1 LIVDLGS
8 IKSSAI
14 AKLDVVLFLS
24 VISLQVL
31 GVAFIYSS
39 GITSEGYQVSSE
51 WIKQIVWSSTGL
63 ILMTVF
69 ALVSYRFWRHWAIP
83 IYAGITLLLILVLI
97 FGDYIR
103 GARAW
108 IGIGGVGVQPSEFA
122 KLSLIMAL
130 AWWFEERRETKSEL
144 RSWLGAIV
152 LLLIPVSLVLIQP
165 DLGTAIVFFPVFLV
179 MSFSAGIGLRLIMF
193 PVIIGVLVGM
203 GILGYAWSEYISSSP
218 SGFFLLFKEM
228 RLMRIALLSLFGLS
242 ISVFLGW
249 LLFRRKFYLKL
260 LYGFSIIT
268 ISYFAIAGAARI
280 IREYQLL
287 RLVVFLK
294 PQIDPQGAG
303 WNTIQSVTAIGSGGI
318 SGKGF
323 LKGTQSH
330 YRYLPEQSTDFIFSI
345 LAEELGFIGSLLVFV
360 LYSIVI
366 IRALRI
372 AYTAQDRFG
381 AYIAIG
387 IAAMLSYHVIQNIG
401 MAIGLLP
408 ITGIPLF
415 FLSYGGSASW
425 TALISVGLLL
435 SIHYRRHEV

>member
-1 LIVDLGS
+1 VDL
-8 IKSSAI
+8 SSTKTAAI
-14 AKLDVVLFLS
+14 AKLDIVLFLS

-39 GITSEGYQVSSE
+39 GVTSAGHQISSE
-51 WIKQIVWSSTGL
+51 WIKQITWSSMGL
-63 ILMTVF
+63 ILMTAF
-69 ALVSYRFWRHWAIP
+69 TLIHYRFWRRWAIP
-83 IYAGITLLLILVLI
+83 IYAGTTLFLILVLI
-97 FGDYIR
+97 FGDYIK

-108 IGIGGVGVQPSEFA
+108 IGIGGVGIQPSEFA
-122 KLSLIMAL
+122 KLSLVVAL
-130 AWWFEERRETKSEL
+130 AWWFEERADVRNRL
-144 RSWLGAIV
+144 LSWMGALV
-152 LLLIPVSLVLIQP
+152 LSLIPVSLVLIQP
-165 DLGTAIVFFPVFLV
+165 DLGTAIVYIPILLAMAFG
-179 MSFSAGIGLRLIMF
+179 ANIGLRLILF
-193 PVIIGVLVGM
+193 PVIIGILVGG
-203 GILGYAWSEYISSSP
+203 GILGYAWSEHISDAP

-228 RLMRIALLSLFGLS
+228 RLIRIALPSLLGLTVS
-242 ISVFLGW
+242 IFFGW

-260 LYGFSIIT
+260 LYSFSIVT
-268 ISYFAIAGAARI
+268 MSYFAIVGVVRI
-280 IREYQLL
+280 IREYQLM
-287 RLVVFLK
+287 RLVVFLN

-303 WNTIQSVTAIGSGGI
+303 WNAIQSVTAIGSGGL

-345 LAEELGFIGSLLVFV
+345 LAEELGFIGSLLVFI

-366 IRALRI
+366 IRTLHI
-372 AYTAQDRFG
+372 AYTSQERFG
-381 AYIAIG
+381 TYIAIG
-387 IAAMLSYHVIQNIG
+387 IAAMFSYHVIQNIG

-435 SIHYRRHEV
+435 SIHYRRHEI

>member
-1 LIVDLGS
+1 MDLGS

>member
-1 LIVDLGS
+1 LIVDLSS

-14 AKLDVVLFLS
+14 AKLDIVLFLS
-24 VISLQVL
+24 VISLQIL

-39 GITSEGYQVSSE
+39 GITSDGYQVSLE

-63 ILMTVF
+63 ILMAIF
-69 ALVSYRFWRHWAIP
+69 ALVNYRFWRPWTIP
-83 IYAGITLLLILVLI
+83 IYAGTALLLILVLI

-108 IGIGGVGVQPSEFA
+108 IGIGGVGIQPSEFA
-122 KLSLIMAL
+122 KLSLIMILAL
-130 AWWFEERRETKSEL
+130 WFEVRAEAKNKL
-144 RSWLGAIV
+144 RSWLGAIA

-165 DLGTAIVFFPVFLV
+165 DLGTAIVFFPIFLI
-179 MSFSAGIGLRLIMF
+179 MSFGAGVGLRLIMF
-193 PVIIGVLVGM
+193 PVIIGILVGM

-218 SGFFLLFKEM
+218 SGFFFLFKEM
-228 RLMRIALLSLFGLS
+228 RLIRIALPSLLGLTV
-242 ISVFLGW
+242 SVFFGW

-260 LYGFSIIT
+260 LYGFSILS
-268 ISYFAIAGAARI
+268 ISYFAIAGTLRVV
-280 IREYQLL
+280 REYQLL

-303 WNTIQSVTAIGSGGI
+303 WNTIQSVTAIGSGGL

-323 LKGTQSH
+323 LQGTQSH

-360 LYSIVI
+360 LFSMVI
-366 IRALRI
+366 LRALRI
-372 AYTAQDRFG
+372 AYTSQDRFG
-381 AYIAIG
+381 AYIAVG
-387 IAAMLSYHVIQNIG
+387 IAAMFSYHVVQNIG

-425 TALISVGLLL
+425 TALISIGLLL
-435 SIHYRRHEV
+435 SIHYRRHEA

>member
-1 LIVDLGS
+1 MIVDLGS

-51 WIKQIVWSSTGL
+51 WIKQIIWSSTGL

>member
-1 LIVDLGS
+1 MIVDLGS
-8 IKSSAI
+8 TETSAI
-14 AKLDVVLFLS
+14 AKLDIVLFLS

-31 GVAFIYSS
+31 GIAFIYSS
-39 GITSEGYQVSSE
+39 GITSDGYQVSSE

-69 ALVSYRFWRHWAIP
+69 ALVNYRFWRHWAIP
-83 IYAGITLLLILVLI
+83 IYAGITLFLILVLI
-97 FGDYIR
+97 FGNYIR
-103 GARAW
+103 GAKAW

-130 AWWFEERRETKSEL
+130 AWWFEERRGAKSEL

-249 LLFRRKFYLKL
+249 LLFRRRFYLKL

-387 IAAMLSYHVIQNIG
+387 IAAMFSYHVIQNIG

>member
-1 LIVDLGS
+1 VKLGATNSSTVAKVD
-8 IKSSAI
+8 I
-14 AKLDVVLFLS
+14 VLFLS
-24 VISLQVL
+24 VMSLQVL
-31 GVAFIYSS
+31 GLAFIYSS
-39 GITSEGYQVSSE
+39 GITSDGYQASAE
-51 WIKQIVWSSTGL
+51 WIKQIIWSSTGL
-63 ILMTVF
+63 ILMSVF
-69 ALVSYRFWRHWAIP
+69 ALVNYRFWKHWAIL
-83 IYAGITLLLILVLI
+83 IYAGTTLLLILVLI
-97 FGDYIR
+97 FGDYVR

-108 IGIGGVGVQPSEFA
+108 MGIGGVGIQPSEFA
-122 KLSLIMAL
+122 KLSLIIVL
-130 AWWFEERRETKSEL
+130 AWWFEERAGIKNGL
-144 RSWLGAIV
+144 RSWLGAII
-152 LLLIPVSLVLIQP
+152 LSAIPVSLVLIQP
-165 DLGTAIVFFPVFLV
+165 DFGTAIVFFPILLFVAFG
-179 MSFSAGIGLRLIMF
+179 AGVGLRLIMF
-193 PVIIGVLVGM
+193 PVIVGALISM
-203 GILGYAWSEYISSSP
+203 GILGYAWSEHISGAP

-228 RLMRIALLSLFGLS
+228 RFIRIALPSLVVLTVS
-242 ISVFLGW
+242 IFFGW
-249 LLFRRKFYLKL
+249 LLFRRKIYLKL
-260 LYGFSIIT
+260 LYGFSAVT
-268 ISYFAIAGAARI
+268 ISYFAIVGAAGL

-287 RLVVFLK
+287 RLVVFLN

-345 LAEELGFIGSLLVFV
+345 LAEELGFIGSLLIFV

-366 IRALRI
+366 LRI
-372 AYTAQDRFG
+372 LHIAHTSQDKFG

-387 IAAMLSYHVIQNIG
+387 IAAMFSYHAIQNIG

-435 SIHYRRHEV
+435 SIHYRRHEM

>member
-1 LIVDLGS
+1 MIVDLGS